1 MGCLHRDDKHDD
13 DKQRD
18 DYMIAYR
25 IFSLYQ
31 ENTKTI
37 HLIMMIWLVNFIV
50 SNYKLA
56 SSPPKDPGGIKN
68 IFSNQKDIDS

>member
-1 MGCLHRDDKHDD
+1 MIKVQLKLICRINKPSIGVL
-13 DKQRD
+13 
-18 DYMIAYR
+18 IAYR

>member
-1 MGCLHRDDKHDD
+1 MVFHQSEFSNVSSNRLTE
-13 DKQRD
+13 Q
-18 DYMIAYR
+18 IAYR